1 MPAPEQQASTE
12 GSRPRWSELSG
23 GAFLAMALGLV
34 ALCVAVVA
42 LFLPENETGANRS
55 NSLPVAAS
63 AEAGPVKAAFGSKPR
78 TVLISL
84 GDLFVKPNRLS
95 ADAGEHV
102 VLTVRNT
109 GKLDHDLQF
118 ASGPRTKML
127 KTGESETLDLG
138 VLTTSLTAICTVAG
152 HKDAGMTFALDV
164 AGGTPAVAAAE
175 PAPAAAAASHGET
188 APASVEA
195 PNATIDFTAAPP
207 AGWKPRD
214 PVLAPALTGTV
225 HEITFRATEKVI
237 EVAPG
242 VTQEMWTFNDTVPGP
257 VLRGKIGDTFKVT
270 LVNDGKLGHS
280 IDFHASRVAWNDEM
294 RTLQQGESL
303 VYEFTADYAGAF
315 MYHCGTAPALHHIG
329 NGMFGAIIVDPPEL
343 PPVAHEYLIV
353 QSELYLG
360 PQGQPG
366 SLKKMI
372 AESFDAVVFNGY
384 VNGYLHAPIRVEPN
398 QRVRVWVV
406 DDGPSENSAFH
417 IVGTV
422 FDTVWKEGSYL
433 LRPDARQGGSQVLDL
448 QPAQGGFVEFSFAE
462 KGLYPIVT
470 HKFSNVGKGALGL
483 FQAGVIASTGEG
495 H

>member
-1 MPAPEQQASTE
+1 
-12 GSRPRWSELSG
+12 
-23 GAFLAMALGLV
+23 MALGLA
-34 ALCVAVVA
+34 ALCVAIIGI
-42 LFLPENETGANRS
+42 FLPVNDSGSTNGA
-55 NSLPVAAS
+55 PGAVAPGPEVPS
-63 AEAGPVKAAFGSKPR
+63 AAKVAFGAKP
-78 TVLISL
+78 TTMLVSL
-84 GDLFVKPNRLS
+84 GDLFVKPNKLS

-102 VLTVRNT
+102 VLNVRNS

-118 ASGPRTKML
+118 ANGLKTKML
-127 KTGESETLDLG
+127 KAGQSETLDLG
-138 VLTTSLTAICTVAG
+138 VVTTSLTAFCTVAG
-152 HKDAGMTFALDV
+152 HKDAGMTLALNV
-164 AGGTPAVAAAE
+164 VGGTPVVQVAAKSAE
-175 PAPAAAAASHGET
+175 AAAVTATHADAS
-188 APASVEA
+188 PASVEA
-195 PNATIDFTAAPP
+195 ANATIDFNAAPP

-237 EVAPG
+237 EVSPG

-257 VLRGKIGDTFKVT
+257 VLHGKIGDTFKIT
-270 LVNDGKLGHS
+270 LINEGKLGHS

-294 RTLQQGESL
+294 RTILPGESL
-303 VYEFTADYAGAF
+303 VYEFTANYAGAF

-329 NGMFGAIIVDPPEL
+329 NGMFGAIIIDPPDL
-343 PPVAHEYLIV
+343 APVDHEYLIV

-366 SLKKMI
+366 SLAKMS
-372 AESFDAVVFNGY
+372 AENFDAVVFNGY
-384 VNGYLHAPIRVEPN
+384 VKGYFHAPIRVEPN
-398 QRVRVWVV
+398 ERIRVWVV

-417 IVGTV
+417 IVGTI
-422 FDTVWKEGSYL
+422 FDTVWKEGTYL
-433 LRPDARQGGSQVLDL
+433 LRPDARQGGTQVLDL

-483 FQAGVIASTGEG
+483 FQAGEVAPTGEG